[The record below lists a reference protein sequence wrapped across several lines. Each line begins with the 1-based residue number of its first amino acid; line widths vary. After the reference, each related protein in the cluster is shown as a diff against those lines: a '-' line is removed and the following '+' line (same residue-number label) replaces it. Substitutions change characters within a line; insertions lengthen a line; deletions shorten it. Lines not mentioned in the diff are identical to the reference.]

1 MAASVLGQ
9 ITEASLRDLVTAI
22 AAEQTPADGGPS
34 AAGDG

>member
-22 AAEQTPADGGPS
+22 AAEQAPADGGAP
-34 AAGDG
+34 AADDG